1 MSMCAHSAVVCQGIS
16 RTQPGVSLMLTPA
29 TSGALGNSRTV
40 VCRPQPPSDK
50 CMWLSAKDHLR
61 FAIVPGSTRGG
72 TSVSGFSASREGF
85 VGPMIVAPSLPL
97 IGRGRLENSI
107 CSPSC
112 VLEKAI
118 EHLLL
123 LRTLSNTK
131 AFETPNE
138 SACYDLSEDILN
150 ANQ

>member
-1 MSMCAHSAVVCQGIS
+1 
-16 RTQPGVSLMLTPA
+16 
-29 TSGALGNSRTV
+29 
-40 VCRPQPPSDK
+40 
-50 CMWLSAKDHLR
+50 MWLSAKDHLR
-61 FAIVPGSTRGG
+61 FAIVPWSTRGG

-123 LRTLSNTK
+123 LRILSSTK
-131 AFETPNE
+131 AFRAPNE
-138 SACYDLSEDILN
+138 SACYDLSEDILKQTSK
-150 ANQ
+150 AGAMSTSQLEATKRALFCGPWRHHQDITVDI